1 MAQKQLC
8 GDVVV
13 KTEPGTSG
21 PPAACSSSAM
31 APTGKP
37 TASVTPV
44 IKQEEPSSPDIICS
58 DGSKDSERLLNG
70 LTPSSQE
77 LNNKTSAVSLLSQA
91 SLPNGDMDSKVD
103 HLTNKP
109 DCSTARHKETAGSSP
124 PSVLRLTV
132 PCPAGTGGQTRNV
145 VLNKVHPSAAT
156 KVLTASSQGGK
167 VLVNTTQNKTVLP
180 SNTASI
186 LSPRSSTAA
195 KVTVISGTSCT
206 ATSKLL
212 STVTHGQGK
221 ASEWTFT
228 LGCCHTSNYISI
240 FEALINVFSLVFVL
254 FVNSMNTND
263 AVMHQSFLVIGTS
276 WINFSKSWMN
286 LKNLTMHCD
295 KICLKKKKKYMV
307 DNYQQGWGEYYSGT
321 RLAQND
327 KHEYTKNIVLQ
338 YYSSTDFP
346 VLVLVCWVLAPA
358 LQLCLFISQQVH
370 SLWPDDAS
378 ASCHKTF
385 TKRDHHWFRYWRVAR

>member
-263 AVMHQSFLVIGTS
+263 AVMHQSFWSSLLLITCLVQNHAQTQWKFLVIGTS

-295 KICLKKKKKYMV
+295 KICLKKKKKIH
-307 DNYQQGWGEYYSGT
+307 GWQLSAGLG
-321 RLAQND
+321 R
-327 KHEYTKNIVLQ
+327 VLLG
-338 YYSSTDFP
+338 YSSCP
-346 VLVLVCWVLAPA
+346 KW
-358 LQLCLFISQQVH
+358 
-370 SLWPDDAS
+370 
-378 ASCHKTF
+378 
-385 TKRDHHWFRYWRVAR
+385 